1 MATTIEADN
10 RLKDIKVSGSS
21 MAANLRET
29 CVKASLSLAVDKVSE
44 MSFDF
49 LDTFDLS
56 LFRSKIFSKGATIA
70 YGDWHLTSEG
80 MGLDSGA
87 AGPIVSVTAPSK
99 FVTALRG
106 QTGGRN
112 WGHVAVSEWVESVAK
127 AVGMKALVQPGLGH
141 RTIIRQTPE
150 DGDRAE
156 STWDILAAL
165 KGEVGVWLFEYG
177 TTLVFAKPSFL
188 LSTPWSRQVWGLKWD
203 SWNGAKTEG
212 LVGMPTYS
220 VDPSSEVRETLE
232 LELVSAD
239 ADRARPGDEVNLSG
253 ASVGD
258 MGGRW
263 IIRSVGFPLNV
274 AGTVKVTCQRPID
287 PKIVPKNEPAKANA
301 SGGAPAASGGGGGS
315 SLPGLN
321 AAVDRWVGQVNGRA
335 IDMDGAFGA
344 QCVDVAI
351 SFNRSV
357 VGGPNISGNGNQ
369 WYANGGASGAYTQI
383 PTSSPAVKGDIA
395 CWGSFYGGGY
405 GHVAVV
411 LADRGGSVNVISQ
424 NPGPARPMDLSK
436 QGLQGYLRPKRVAA

>member
-10 RLKDIKVSGSS
+10 RLKEIKVSGSS

-29 CVKASLSLAVDKVSE
+29 CVGASLSIAVDKVSE

-56 LFRSKIFSKGATIA
+56 LFRSKIFNKGATLT

-80 MGLDSGA
+80 MSLSSGS
-87 AGPIVSVTAPSK
+87 AGPVVSVTAPSK

-112 WGHVAVSEWVESVAK
+112 WGNVSVSEWVESVAK
-127 AVGMKALVQPGLGH
+127 AVGMTALVQPGLGT
-141 RTIIRQTPE
+141 RSIMRQAPE
-150 DGDRAE
+150 DGNTAE

-165 KGEVGVWLFEYG
+165 KDEVGVWLFEYG

-203 SWNGAKTEG
+203 SWNGNKTEG
-212 LVGMPTYS
+212 LVGMPSYS
-220 VDPSSEVRETLE
+220 VDPTAEVREALAFE
-232 LELVSAD
+232 LISPD

-263 IIRSVGFPLNV
+263 IIRSVDFPLNV
-274 AGTVKVTCQRPID
+274 AGVVKISCQRPVD
-287 PKIVPKNEPAKANA
+287 PKIVPKNTETKSA
-301 SGGAPAASGGGGGS
+301 SGGSPAASGGGGGS

-321 AAVDRWVGQVNGRA
+321 AAVDRWVGQVSGRA

-357 VGGPNISGNGNQ
+357 VGGPNINGNGNQ
-369 WYANGGASGAYTQI
+369 WYANGGNSGAYAQI
-383 PTSSPAVKGDIA
+383 GKDQPAQKGDIA

-411 LADRGGSVNVISQ
+411 LADKGGSVNVISQ
-424 NPGPARPMDLSK
+424 NPGPARAMDLSK
-436 QGLQGYLRPKRVAA
+436 QGLQGYLRPKRVA